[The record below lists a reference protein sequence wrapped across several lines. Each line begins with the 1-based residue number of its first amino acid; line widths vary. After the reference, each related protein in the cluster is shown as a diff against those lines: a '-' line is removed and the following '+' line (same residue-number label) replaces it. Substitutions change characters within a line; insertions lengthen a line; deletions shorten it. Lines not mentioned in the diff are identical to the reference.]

1 MAIVTAMIPA
11 GFGPEKKARFISE
24 TKNALCEAFDL
35 IPMAI
40 SLWVQEYEPE
50 NVASSYTPPK
60 ASPTNRKT
68 RWDSSSTRFA
78 ATSLASRRG
87 IPLLSSRSIPIPMCA
102 PVVY

>member
-40 SLWVQEYEPE
+40 SLWRCDPGV
-50 NVASSYTPPK
+50 
-60 ASPTNRKT
+60 
-68 RWDSSSTRFA
+68 
-78 ATSLASRRG
+78 
-87 IPLLSSRSIPIPMCA
+87 
-102 PVVY
+102 